1 MMDASLFLNA
11 TLAIIADPIH
21 AALVADADVLRRTFV
36 QASSLNAPSST
47 LVALGLAIL
56 FSQVAGSVTGW
67 WSWVDRLWS
76 IVPAV
81 YVALV
86 AVHSGSQRLILMC
99 VLSAVWALRLT
110 LNFAR
115 KGGFGRVAADTED
128 YRWPV
133 VRGWCDAIPS
143 PAASRVALEL
153 FHTGFVCVYQ
163 HILLWLLVTPSALLA
178 ARGSAPLGTTDAAL
192 AVLFVVLLVL
202 ETWADETQWA
212 FQSRKHA
219 MSPSERTRAGGDFS
233 RGFLTSGPFRYSRHL
248 NFFSEQCLWL
258 VFAGFPLA
266 SGAVSSY
273 ASGALLGPLLLI
285 GLFQGSTWITEMI
298 TVAKYPAYKEYQKTT
313 SRLLPWLP
321 GPPLSDAGSAAKTQ
335 KRSGSAAKR
344 A

>member
-1 MMDASLFLNA
+1 MDALINA
-11 TLAIIADPIH
+11 TLSIVADPLH
-21 AALVADADVLRRTFV
+21 ASLVEDADVLRRALLR
-36 QASSLNAPSST
+36 ASTIDAPTST
-47 LVALGLAIL
+47 ITALGLAIL
-56 FSQVAGSVTGW
+56 FSQLAGSVTGW

-86 AVHSGSQRLILMC
+86 AAHAPSPRLLLMAGLSG
-99 VLSAVWALRLT
+99 VWALRLT

-133 VRGWCDAIPS
+133 VRGWFARIPS

-178 ARGSAPLGTTDAAL
+178 ARGSAPLGATDAAL
-192 AVLFVVLLVL
+192 ASLFAVLLGL

-212 FQSRKHA
+212 FQARKHA
-219 MSPSERTRAGGDFS
+219 MTPSERARAGGDFA
-233 RGFLTSGPFRYSRHL
+233 RGFVTSGPFRYSRHL
-248 NFFSEQCLWL
+248 NFFAEQCLWL

-266 SGAVSSY
+266 AGAVPSF
-273 ASGALLGPLLLI
+273 ASGALLGPLLLVA
-285 GLFQGSTWITEMI
+285 LFQGSTWITENI
-298 TVAKYPAYKEYQKTT
+298 TIGKYPLYEEYQKTT
-313 SRLLPWLP
+313 SRLVPWLP
-321 GPPLSDAGSAAKTQ
+321 GPRLDDGAAAAKAQ
-335 KRSGSAAKR
+335 KRAASVKR